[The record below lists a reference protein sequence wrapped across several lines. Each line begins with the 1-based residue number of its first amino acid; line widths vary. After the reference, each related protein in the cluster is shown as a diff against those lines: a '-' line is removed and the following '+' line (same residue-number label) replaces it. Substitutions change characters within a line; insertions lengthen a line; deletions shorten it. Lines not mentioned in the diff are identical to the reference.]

1 MKIPRLIL
9 ATLTVV
15 ALASAGMLT
24 AQAVPADSASFIHRA
39 DQLSYIVVIDAGS
52 GGTRAILFSSTPGSL
67 ASTNVWKSSPT
78 TAGLSSFESDP
89 AQAGPDAVAPLITQ
103 LDAKLSELGVAG
115 ADVPIALLATAGLRK
130 LQETNPTAVE
140 EILAS
145 TNATLIASG
154 HPVQANGILP
164 ANQEASLAWVDTN
177 VLNGSLGKR
186 ANSLGIIEMGG
197 ASAQVAFRSPRA
209 TGPGVV
215 QVTVNG
221 RNIPVVAMSY
231 LGLGANLARDAAQ
244 AENSGASF
252 CFPRNA
258 TGANPATYSLGVA
271 IPVASDVALYKFRTC
286 SQAYG
291 RIVHTAGK
299 AVKPAAPVAL
309 RNVRNLA
316 GFSQA
321 SFIGLGGISPILA
334 NLDVASGTNEKVTIP
349 AALRATCA
357 GPNAWAKVIA
367 RFDKDSTYPQTLCP
381 NASFIRQL
389 LFGKNGVGV
398 AGDRFEGRPALP
410 GGQPSWA
417 GGYATTLLHP

>member
-1 MKIPRLIL
+1 MKCPRIAL
-9 ATLTVV
+9 V
-15 ALASAGMLT
+15 ALTAVAFVASGVLL
-24 AQAVPADSASFIHRA
+24 AQAAPTQAHSTVDRA
-39 DQLSYIVVIDAGS
+39 AQPTYVVVIDGGS
-52 GGTRAILFSSTPGSL
+52 GGTRAILFSDTPGSL
-67 ASTNVWKSSPT
+67 ASTLVWKSSPG
-78 TAGLSSFESDP
+78 TAGLSSFDSDP
-89 AQAGPDAVAPLITQ
+89 GKAGPDAVAPLITQ
-103 LDAKLSELGVAG
+103 LDAKLTELGIVAS
-115 ADVPIALLATAGLRK
+115 DVPIALLATAGLRK
-130 LQETNPTAVE
+130 LQETNPQAVE
-140 EILAS
+140 QILAS
-145 TNATLIASG
+145 TNATLTASG

-186 ANSLGIIEMGG
+186 VGSLGIVEMGG

-209 TGPGVV
+209 AGPGVV
-215 QVTVNG
+215 QVRVNG
-221 RNIPVVAMSY
+221 QRIPVVAVSY

-252 CFPRNA
+252 CFPRNP
-258 TGANPATYSLGVA
+258 TGANPAAYDLGIAV
-271 IPVASDVALYKFRTC
+271 PVASNVALYKFRAC

-291 RIVHTAGK
+291 RVVRTAGV

-309 RNVRNLA
+309 SNLRNLS
-316 GFSQA
+316 GFSETR
-321 SFIGLGGISPILA
+321 FIGLGGIAPILA
-334 NLDVASGTNEKVTIP
+334 NLDVASGTDERVTIP

-357 GPNAWAKVIA
+357 GQNAWAKVMA
-367 RFDKDSTYPQTLCP
+367 RFDKDSTYPQTMCP

-410 GGQPSWA
+410 GGQPSWP